1 MCPKYTY
8 VWQIQYLRVYEE
20 EEEGAEAPEVD
31 DFRWDPFEDEF
42 EVGPKGPAA
51 EVPGPPPG
59 PPEKYLSKG
68 SLASAG
74 VLARVVRSLDD
85 DLKHYSRLVT
95 KKYIKHLS

>member
-1 MCPKYTY
+1 MSHRVPKFTY
-8 VWQIQYLRVYEE
+8 VWRIQYLRVYE

-85 DLKHYSRLVT
+85 DLKHYSCIVN
-95 KKYIKHLS
+95 

>member
-1 MCPKYTY
+1 MY
-8 VWQIQYLRVYEE
+8 E

-51 EVPGPPPG
+51 EDPGPPPG

-68 SLASAG
+68 SLAWAG

-85 DLKHYSRLVT
+85 DLKRFSRLVNSEWT
-95 KKYIKHLS
+95 RTVGL

>member
-1 MCPKYTY
+1 MSHRVPKYTY
-8 VWQIQYLRVYEE
+8 VWQIQYLRVYE

-42 EVGPKGPAA
+42 EVGPKGPA

-85 DLKHYSRLVT
+85 DLKHYSRQVNSEWTL
-95 KKYIKHLS
+95 

>member
-1 MCPKYTY
+1 MSHRVPKYTY
-8 VWQIQYLRVYEE
+8 VWQIQYLRVYE

-51 EVPGPPPG
+51 EVAPPG

-85 DLKHYSRLVT
+85 DLKHYSRQVNSEWTL
-95 KKYIKHLS
+95 

>member
-1 MCPKYTY
+1 MSHRVPKSTY
-8 VWQIQYLRVYEE
+8 VWQIQYLRVYE

-42 EVGPKGPAA
+42 EVGPKGPA
-51 EVPGPPPG
+51 EVPPPG

-85 DLKHYSRLVT
+85 DLKHYSRQVNSEWTL
-95 KKYIKHLS
+95 